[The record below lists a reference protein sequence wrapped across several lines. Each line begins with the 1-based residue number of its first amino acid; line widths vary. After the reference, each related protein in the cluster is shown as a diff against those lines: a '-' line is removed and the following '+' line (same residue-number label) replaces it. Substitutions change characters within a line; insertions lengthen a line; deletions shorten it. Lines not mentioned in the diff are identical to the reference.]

1 MNVIAEE
8 IKSYIG
14 SAQMSD
20 EEFLEHY
27 GMPRRSGRYPYGS
40 GKDPYQHEPDFLSR
54 VEKLKAKGWE
64 ETAENI
70 KKEFGLN
77 SHQYRIE
84 KSICIDERK
93 ALDIARAKS
102 LKADGLNTSEIG
114 RRMGVNESTVRG
126 WFDQEKKAK
135 YNLSKATAEF
145 LKEQVDQKRMIDVG
159 KNTEF
164 DLNVSRE
171 KLDTALYLLERE
183 GYHVYGGRVPQPTN
197 KNQMTTLKILAA
209 PDVEHKEIFQ
219 YDKIQTINDYITRDG
234 GDSYE
239 KKYHY
244 PASLNSKRVKVILK
258 DEIGPDGFK
267 GDDLDGVIQIRRGV
281 KDLDLGNSRYAQVR
295 ILVDGNKY
303 LKGMAVYSDNIPDGY
318 DVVFNSNKKT
328 REDAFKSIK
337 NDPDNPFGAA
347 IKPNTEGGQYWYDPK
362 TGQRVSANTKGAK
375 LGLINKTR
383 EEGDWSEWKDSL
395 PSQFLAKQSKTLAQK
410 QLNLAK
416 ATKEAE
422 YDEIMSLTNPTVK
435 KYYLKKFADS
445 CDSAATD
452 LKAAALPGQKTH
464 VILPINTLKENEV
477 FAPQYK
483 DGSKVALVRYPHG
496 GTFEIPILTVNN
508 KDKAAIRVIGKDAID
523 AVGINKKVADRLSGA
538 DYDGDFVIVIPTHD
552 PKGKVKITSTPE
564 LPGLKGFDTK
574 SYKYDEIRTDKNGK
588 EHYYRN
594 GKEFKIM
601 NNTNV
606 QMGIISNLITDM
618 TIQGASNDELARAD
632 RHSMV
637 VIDAEKH
644 KLDYKQS
651 YVENNISQ
659 LQRKYQPKFDK
670 DGNVIRGGGAS
681 TIFSRAKGV
690 TQVDKRKGQ
699 AKINIKGKSWYD
711 PSKPEGSLIY
721 TKADDKDLYYALD
734 KYDKKTGIRT
744 LYTTDGRQ
752 IKYDTT
758 SRGDSKKYAPVM
770 RKDNKTGEV
779 YFTNSDGTIRYKTK
793 TRTQSVTNMS
803 NTDDAMTLVS
813 SYRHP
818 KEILYAEYANSM
830 KALANKAR
838 KSMVETGNLK
848 YDPNAKKIYSKEV
861 SELEVAL
868 NNAKKNS
875 IKERTATRLAASE
888 IKARKIDQPDLKSED
903 IRKLSQRSMSKYRE
917 QVGAATRRE
926 RNIIITDRQWEAIQA
941 GAISENK
948 LKQILDNCDPDS
960 LRQKAM
966 PKNIS
971 GLTNAQ
977 ISRIRAMNNS
987 NFTINQI
994 AEKMNVSPSVVSK
1007 YLKGAD

>member
-64 ETAENI
+64 ETSENI

-102 LKADGLNTSEIG
+102 LKADGLSTSEIG
-114 RRMGVNESTVRG
+114 RKMGVNESTVRG
-126 WFDQEKKAK
+126 WFDQEQKAR
-135 YNLSKATAEF
+135 YNQSKATAEF
-145 LKEQVDQKRMIDVG
+145 LKKQVDQKRMIDVG

-197 KNQMTTLKILAA
+197 KNQMTTLKVLAA
-209 PDVEHKEIFQ
+209 PDVEHKDIFK
-219 YDKIQTINDYITRDG
+219 YDQIQTINDYISRDG

-244 PASLNSKRVKVILK
+244 PASLDSKRVKVVLK

-267 GDDLDGVIQIRRGV
+267 GDDLDGVIQLRRGV

-295 ILVDGNKY
+295 ILVDDNKY

-337 NDPDNPFGAA
+337 NDPDNPFGAT

-362 TGQRVSANTKGAK
+362 TGQHVSSNTKGAK

-383 EEGDWSEWKDSL
+383 EEGDWTEWKDSL

-416 ATKEAE
+416 ANKEAE

-435 KYYLKKFADS
+435 KYYLEKFANE
-445 CDSAATD
+445 CDKAAVD
-452 LKAAALPGQKTH
+452 LKAASLPGQKTH
-464 VILPINTLKENEV
+464 VILPINTLKETEV
-477 FAPQYK
+477 YAPQYK
-483 DGSKVALVRYPHG
+483 DGIKVALVRYPHG

-508 KDKAAIRVIGKDAID
+508 KDKAASKIIGKDAID

-538 DYDGDFVIVIPTHD
+538 DYDGDFVVVIPTHD

-574 SYKYDEIRTDKNGK
+574 LYKYDEVRTDKNGK

-594 GKEFKIM
+594 GKEFPIM
-601 NNTNV
+601 KNTNT
-606 QMGIISNLITDM
+606 QMGIVSNLITDM
-618 TIQGASNDELARAD
+618 TIQGASNDELARAV

-659 LQRKYQPKFDK
+659 LQRKYQPKFDS

-681 TIFSRAKGV
+681 TIFSRAKGQSLV
-690 TQVDKRKGQ
+690 EKRKGQ

-721 TKADDKDLYYALD
+721 TRADDKDLYYAQD

-744 LYTTDGRQ
+744 LYTVDGKQ
-752 IKYDTT
+752 IKYNVT
-758 SRGDSKKYAPVM
+758 SNEDSKKYSPVM

-779 YFTNSDGTIRYKTK
+779 YFTNSDGSIKYKTK
-793 TRTQSVTNMS
+793 ARTIASTNMAE
-803 NTDDAMTLVS
+803 TDDAMTLIS

-818 KEILYAEYANSM
+818 KEIVYAEYANSM

-838 KSMVETGNLK
+838 KSMVYTGNLK
-848 YDPNAKKIYSKEV
+848 YDPNAKKIYAKEV
-861 SELEVAL
+861 SELEAAL
-868 NNAKKNS
+868 NNALKNS
-875 IKERTATRLAASE
+875 VKERTATRFAASE
-888 IKARKIDQPDLKSED
+888 INERKRTQPDLKNED

-926 RNIIITDRQWEAIQA
+926 RNITITDRQWEAIQA

-948 LKQILDNCDPDS
+948 LKTILANSDPDS

-966 PKNIS
+966 PRKTS

>member
-27 GMPRRSGRYPYGS
+27 GMPRRSGRYPWGS
-40 GKDPYQHEPDFLSR
+40 GEDPYQHEPDFLSR
-54 VEKLKAKGWE
+54 VEQLKAKGWQ
-64 ETAENI
+64 ETPENI
-70 KKEFGLN
+70 KKEFGLTT
-77 SHQYRIE
+77 SQYRIE
-84 KSICIDERK
+84 KSICNDERK

-102 LKADGLNTSEIG
+102 LKEDGLSTSEIG

-126 WFDQEKKAK
+126 WFDQEQKAR
-135 YNLSKATAEF
+135 YNQSKATAEF
-145 LKEQVDQKRMIDVG
+145 LKKQVDQKKMIDVG

-197 KNQMTTLKILAA
+197 KDQMTTLKVLAA
-209 PDVEHKEIFQ
+209 PDVDHKEIFK
-219 YDKIQTINDYITRDG
+219 YDQIQTINDYITRDG
-234 GDSYE
+234 GDTYE
-239 KKYHY
+239 KKFHY
-244 PASLNSKRVKVILK
+244 PASLDSKRVKVLLK
-258 DEIGPDGFK
+258 DEIGPDGLP
-267 GDDLDGVIQIRRGV
+267 GEAQDGVIQIRRGV

-318 DVVFNSNKKT
+318 DVVFNSNKT
-328 REDAFKSIK
+328 NREDAFKKIK

-347 IKPNTEGGQYWYDPK
+347 IKPSTEGGQYWYTDK
-362 TGQRVSANTKGAK
+362 DGKKK

-383 EEGDWSEWKDSL
+383 EEGDWEKWKDTL
-395 PSQFLAKQSKTLAQK
+395 PSQFLAKQSKSLAEK

-416 ATKEAE
+416 ANKDAE

-435 KYYLKKFADS
+435 KYYLEKFASS
-445 CDSAATD
+445 CDSAAAD
-452 LKAAALPGQKTH
+452 LKAAALPGQKFH
-464 VILPINTLKENEV
+464 VILPINSLKDDEI

-508 KDKAAIRVIGKDAID
+508 KNAQAKKIIGVDSID
-523 AVGINKKVADRLSGA
+523 AVGIKKSVADRLSGA
-538 DYDGDFVIVIPTHD
+538 DFDGDTVMVIPTHD
-552 PKGKVKITSTPE
+552 KKGKVKITSTPE

-574 SYKYDEIRTDKNGK
+574 SYKYDEVRTDKNGK

-601 NNTNV
+601 KNTNT
-606 QMGIISNLITDM
+606 QMGIVSNLITDM
-618 TIQGASNDELARAD
+618 TIQGASNDELARAV

-734 KYDKKTGIRT
+734 KYDKKTGVRT

-758 SRGDSKKYAPVM
+758 SKGDSKKYAPVM

-779 YFTNSDGTIRYKTK
+779 YFTNPDGSIKYKTK
-793 TRTQSVTNMS
+793 ARTQDITNMS
-803 NTDDAMTLVS
+803 NTDDAMTLIS

-818 KEILYAEYANSM
+818 KEIVYAEYANSM

-838 KSMVETGNLK
+838 KSMVSTGNLK
-848 YDPNAKKIYSKEV
+848 YDPNAKKIYAKEV
-861 SELEVAL
+861 SELEAAL
-868 NNAKKNS
+868 NNALKNS
-875 IKERTATRLAASE
+875 VKERTATRFAASE
-888 IKARKIDQPDLKSED
+888 INERKRTQPDLKSED

-926 RNIIITDRQWEAIQA
+926 RNITITDRQWEAIQA

-948 LKQILDNCDPDS
+948 LKTILANSDPDS

-966 PKNIS
+966 PRKTS

>member
-1 MNVIAEE
+1 
-8 IKSYIG
+8 
-14 SAQMSD
+14 
-20 EEFLEHY
+20 
-27 GMPRRSGRYPYGS
+27 
-40 GKDPYQHEPDFLSR
+40 
-54 VEKLKAKGWE
+54 
-64 ETAENI
+64 
-70 KKEFGLN
+70 
-77 SHQYRIE
+77 
-84 KSICIDERK
+84 
-93 ALDIARAKS
+93 
-102 LKADGLNTSEIG
+102 
-114 RRMGVNESTVRG
+114 MGVNESTVRG

-219 YDKIQTINDYITRDG
+219 YDKIQTINDYISRDG

-244 PASLNSKRVKVILK
+244 PASLDSKRVKVILK

-362 TGQRVSANTKGAK
+362 TGQHVSANTKGAK

-395 PSQFLAKQSKTLAQK
+395 PSQFLAKQSKTLAEK

-422 YDEIMSLTNPTVK
+422 YDEIMSLENPTIK

-508 KDKAAIRVIGKDAID
+508 KDKAASKIIGKDAID

-601 NNTNV
+601 KNTNT
-606 QMGIISNLITDM
+606 QMGIVSNLITDM
-618 TIQGASNDELARAD
+618 TIQGASNDELARAV

-681 TIFSRAKGV
+681 TIFSRAKGEI
-690 TQVDKRKGQ
+690 QVDKRKGQ

-734 KYDKKTGIRT
+734 KYDKKTGVRT

-758 SRGDSKKYAPVM
+758 SKGDSKKYAPVM

-779 YFTNSDGTIRYKTK
+779 YFTNPDGSIKYKTK
-793 TRTQSVTNMS
+793 ARTQDITNMS
-803 NTDDAMTLVS
+803 NTDDAMTLIS

-818 KEILYAEYANSM
+818 KEIVYAEYANSM

-838 KSMVETGNLK
+838 KSMVSTGNLK
-848 YDPNAKKIYSKEV
+848 YDPNAKKIYAKEV
-861 SELEVAL
+861 SELEAAL
-868 NNAKKNS
+868 NNALKNS
-875 IKERTATRLAASE
+875 VKERTATRFAASE
-888 IKARKIDQPDLKSED
+888 INERKRTQPDLKSED

-926 RNIIITDRQWEAIQA
+926 RNITITDRQWEAIQA

-948 LKQILDNCDPDS
+948 LKSILANSDPDS

-966 PKNIS
+966 PKKIS

-977 ISRIRAMNNS
+977 VARIRAMNNS

>member
-1 MNVIAEE
+1 
-8 IKSYIG
+8 
-14 SAQMSD
+14 
-20 EEFLEHY
+20 
-27 GMPRRSGRYPYGS
+27 
-40 GKDPYQHEPDFLSR
+40 
-54 VEKLKAKGWE
+54 
-64 ETAENI
+64 
-70 KKEFGLN
+70 
-77 SHQYRIE
+77 
-84 KSICIDERK
+84 
-93 ALDIARAKS
+93 
-102 LKADGLNTSEIG
+102 
-114 RRMGVNESTVRG
+114 MGVNESTVRG

-145 LKEQVDQKRMIDVG
+145 LKKQVDQKKMIDVG

-171 KLDTALYLLERE
+171 KLDTALYLLERA

-197 KNQMTTLKILAA
+197 KNQMTTLKVLAA

-219 YDKIQTINDYITRDG
+219 YDKIQTINDYISRDG

-362 TGQRVSANTKGAK
+362 TGQHVSANTKGAK

-422 YDEIMSLTNPTVK
+422 YDEIMSLENPTIK

-508 KDKAAIRVIGKDAID
+508 KDKAASKIIGKDAID

-574 SYKYDEIRTDKNGK
+574 SYKYDEVRTDKNGK

-601 NNTNV
+601 KNTNT
-606 QMGIISNLITDM
+606 QMGIVSNLITDM
-618 TIQGASNDELARAD
+618 TIQGASNDELARAV

-734 KYDKKTGIRT
+734 KYDKKTGVRT

-758 SRGDSKKYAPVM
+758 SKSDSKKYAPVM

-779 YFTNSDGTIRYKTK
+779 YFTNADGSIKYKTK
-793 TRTQSVTNMS
+793 ARTQDITNMS
-803 NTDDAMTLVS
+803 NTDDAMTLIS

-818 KEILYAEYANSM
+818 KEIVYAEYANSM

-838 KSMVETGNLK
+838 KSMVSTGNLK
-848 YDPNAKKIYSKEV
+848 YDPNAKKIYAKEV
-861 SELEVAL
+861 SELEAAL
-868 NNAKKNS
+868 NNALKNS
-875 IKERTATRLAASE
+875 VKERTATRFAASE
-888 IKARKIDQPDLKSED
+888 INERKRTQPDLKSED

-926 RNIIITDRQWEAIQA
+926 RNITITDRQWEAIQA

-948 LKQILDNCDPDS
+948 LKAILANSDPDS

-966 PKNIS
+966 PRKTS